1 MRDRVEGK
9 ILSLIC
15 VEIAVLVGRDWEVV
29 EGIYQTDQWKCG
41 FGVQNLKLDRWFKDS
56 FLKGMKVDEILW
68 G

>member
-1 MRDRVEGK
+1 M
-9 ILSLIC
+9 
-15 VEIAVLVGRDWEVV
+15 LVGRDWEVV